1 MDFLLFALEE
11 AQGSNLFS
19 FEHGTVASLI
29 FTILFSATASF
40 FLAYNG
46 YEELR
51 SSPRANIQNLIRAR
65 FDVTQMTETE
75 KSRKETFQ
83 ASVVFAI
90 LFFIVCNA
98 LVYVPVRILFNIT
111 YELLCYLGRL

>member
-11 AQGSNLFS
+11 TPGSNLFS
-19 FEHGTVASLI
+19 FEHGAVASII

-40 FLAYNG
+40 FLAYDG
-46 YEELR
+46 YEDSR
-51 SSPRANIQNLIRAR
+51 SKQRANIQNLIRAR

-75 KSRKETFQ
+75 ESRKEAYQT
-83 ASVVFAI
+83 AIVFAI
-90 LFFIVCNA
+90 IFFIVCNA

-111 YELLCYLGRL
+111 YALLYSLFG